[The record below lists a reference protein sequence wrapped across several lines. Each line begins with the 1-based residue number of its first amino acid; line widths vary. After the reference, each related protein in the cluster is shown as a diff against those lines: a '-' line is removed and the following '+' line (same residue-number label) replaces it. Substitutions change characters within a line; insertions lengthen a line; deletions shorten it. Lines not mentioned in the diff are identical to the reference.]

1 MNNKKFI
8 KGLFLLI
15 TASLVVAFCPLS
27 VQTANAAPQEVQQSD
42 VIKGQ
47 VVDDLGETVIGATVV
62 VVGGNASQG
71 AVTDFDGNF
80 TIKAKPEL
88 RMA

>member
-47 VVDDLGETVIGATVV
+47 VLDDLGETVIGATVV

-71 AVTDFDGNF
+71 AVTNN
-80 TIKAKPEL
+80 
-88 RMA
+88 